1 MKKRFTFEV
10 EEGKTQTCISCPFGE
25 DGDGLCKMQDYIDCD
40 KYNMHTL
47 KLVENGEQATDF

>member
-1 MKKRFTFEV
+1 MRKRFTFEV

-25 DGDGLCKMQDYIDCD
+25 GDGLCKMQDYIDCD

-47 KLVENGEQATDF
+47 KLVENGEQA